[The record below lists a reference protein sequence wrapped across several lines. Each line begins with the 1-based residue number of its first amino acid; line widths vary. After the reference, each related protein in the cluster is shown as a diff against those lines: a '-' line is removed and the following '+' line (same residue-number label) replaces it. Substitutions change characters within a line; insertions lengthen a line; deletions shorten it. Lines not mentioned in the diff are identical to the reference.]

1 MDVGTCVDTGAGL
14 NGSLD
19 VSLGE
24 NLSGSVGIRL
34 GESLRGNLGVS
45 LDVDGCECKRCNK

>member
-1 MDVGTCVDTGAGL
+1 MDVVTCVDTGAGL
-14 NGSLD
+14 NGSQD

-45 LDVDGCECKRCNK
+45 LGVDGCECKRCNE